1 MGVFAYGLFFVAVCY
16 FLFTC
21 KEFYNVF
28 YPTECVL
35 EKETV
40 NRKCFYPGVKPDSL
54 VDVKVVAM
62 DAVNGVRHEQVLLEK
77 LGHKYDE
84 SFSQVVNV
92 TLTERLKNN
101 GTLISLIEII
111 PVQQYSWFLTRN
123 SVRLTHFAPE
133 MTLAMNLIG
142 NGSSNYSVPESKN
155 TTFMEQLSKWL
166 IEPSIFSQ
174 DIAWFVKDFY
184 EKLILGLIELRKGIM
199 NIPSDIR
206 TYFANMG
213 KMEEEKELVREPTRI
228 MSHLRHELSI
238 SVMTDN
244 FIFDA
249 NNVPPLI
256 ARALQVK
263 SQKYLPIWIA
273 DNLSMRAKK
282 SLPFTGSVGSSI
294 PMTISYNPV
303 GIGKYNLILTIEESI
318 GGMKGLGFNDN
329 DLDDVKSLFTD
340 TNYILLILTVF
351 VAVFHLLFDFLAF
364 KNDIAFWRKKKDMV
378 GLSMTGVVWRF
389 ISTFII
395 MLYLFDQNTS
405 KLVLYPM
412 VISAF
417 IEFWKVTKAFKV
429 RVIWPKSQNKNLL
442 PRLKFGNEVVAEKV
456 TNESDTKALK
466 YLVMLLIPLVII
478 GALYSLVYVPH
489 RSIYSWVIQSMVN
502 GVYAFGFLFMMPQL
516 FVNYKLKSVAHLPW
530 RAFMYKAFNT
540 FIDDVFAFIIT
551 MPTAHRLACFRDDV
565 IFVIYLYQRYLY
577 PVDKSRINEYGQ
589 SFADEGLTEDDI
601 SLKGD
606 VKPNRA
612 LLNRKTKRSKKDE

>member
-28 YPTECVL
+28 YPKECVL
-35 EKETV
+35 EKDTV

-54 VDVKVVAM
+54 VDVRVVAIDM
-62 DAVNGVRHEQVLLEK
+62 VNGVKYEQVLLEK
-77 LGHKYDE
+77 FRHQYNE
-84 SFSQVVNV
+84 SFSEVVNV

-101 GTLISLIEII
+101 GSLIAVVEII
-111 PVQQYSWFLTRN
+111 PVQQYSWFLTR
-123 SVRLTHFAPE
+123 SSASLTRFGPE
-133 MTLAMNLIG
+133 MALAMSLIG
-142 NGSSNYSVPESKN
+142 SGNANSSTADKN
-155 TTFMEQLSKWL
+155 TTFMEQMSLWFN
-166 IEPSIFSQ
+166 EPALFSQ
-174 DIAWFVKDFY
+174 DLSWFVKDFY
-184 EKLILGLIELRKGIM
+184 EKLILGLLELRKGIV
-199 NIPSDIR
+199 NIPSDVHRYLTEI
-206 TYFANMG
+206 G
-213 KMEEEKELVREPTRI
+213 KTEEDAKPKEPTRI
-228 MSHLRHELSI
+228 VSHLRHELSI

-244 FIFDA
+244 FVFDA
-249 NNVPPLI
+249 SNVPPQI
-256 ARALQVK
+256 ARSLQVK
-263 SQKYLPIWIA
+263 SQKYLPIWVA
-273 DNLSMRAKK
+273 DSLSMRAKK
-282 SLPFTGSVGSSI
+282 SLPFSGQVGSTL
-294 PMTISYNPV
+294 PLTISYNPV

-318 GGMKGLGFNDN
+318 SGMKGLGFNDN
-329 DLDDVKSLFTD
+329 DLDDVKGLFTD
-340 TNYILLILTVF
+340 TNFILLILTVF
-351 VAVFHLLFDFLAF
+351 VSVFHLLFDFLAF

-378 GLSMTGVVWRF
+378 GLSLTGVVWRF

-395 MLYLFDQNTS
+395 MLYLFDENTS

-412 VISAF
+412 IISAF

-429 RVIWPKSQNKNLL
+429 RIIWPNKENKNIL
-442 PRLKFGNEVVAEKV
+442 PRLKFGSEVAAEKA
-456 TNESDTKALK
+456 TSESDSKALH
-466 YLVMLLIPLVII
+466 YLMILLIPLVIL

-577 PVDKSRINEYGQ
+577 PVDKSRVNEFGQ
-589 SFADEGLTEDDI
+589 SFEDEFSENDI

-612 LLNRKTKRSKKDE
+612 SLMSRKPKRSKKDE